1 MNTALA
7 ISLVVALGGAG
18 QSLVPE
24 KRLSAGAALAQ
35 IRSNGPAA
43 FIKAYEH
50 SAAWDRDILA
60 GIEDADASWLTAAK
74 LLKSHADGAVA
85 EEIGLALYG
94 ALPKRPFAV
103 IPVLMHVYRS
113 TAEEVCTQTFE
124 AATPPQGIES
134 YLSQLETALSRAR
147 SRTEIALA
155 HKCREGVI
163 ATRDYVRDTVKK

>member
-7 ISLVVALGGAG
+7 IALVVALTGAG
-18 QSLVPE
+18 QSSVPE
-24 KRLSAGAALAQ
+24 KRLSARAALAQ

-43 FIKAYEH
+43 FINAYEH

-60 GIEDADASWLTAAK
+60 GIEDADSSWLMAAK
-74 LLKSHADGAVA
+74 LLKPHADGAVS

-103 IPVLMHVYRS
+103 IPVLMQVYRS

-124 AATPPQGIES
+124 AATPPQGVDS
-134 YLSQLETALSRAR
+134 YLSQLEKALSRAR
-147 SRTEIALA
+147 SRTEIDMANQ
-155 HKCREGVI
+155 CREGVV
-163 ATRDYVRDTVKK
+163 ATRNYVRDTLKK